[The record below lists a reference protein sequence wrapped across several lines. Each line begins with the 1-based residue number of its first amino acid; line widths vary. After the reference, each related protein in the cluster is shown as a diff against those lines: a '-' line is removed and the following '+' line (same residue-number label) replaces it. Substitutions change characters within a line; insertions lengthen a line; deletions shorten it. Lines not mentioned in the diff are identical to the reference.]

1 MADDDIWASDSEQ
14 DQLSYDQQ
22 IAEREWNKMNEVHG
36 NEGYKDGIVAGKDIT
51 IQEGFNRGYKEGVAL
66 GRQFGKL
73 RGTVSTLIVYYTQL
87 QKDVI
92 DPALMEKLTH
102 LNKEL
107 TAVGIEDLFTKE
119 YFRDSE
125 QGVEAKSS
133 DPCCGQGSCG
143 ETRAEAKSGCC
154 QTSAS
159 CASSDTKSIDATT
172 VVNNYQKRVDDILA
186 QIPLSLRSQ

>member
-1 MADDDIWASDSEQ
+1 M
-14 DQLSYDQQ
+14 
-22 IAEREWNKMNEVHG
+22 
-36 NEGYKDGIVAGKDIT
+36 AGKDIT

-73 RGTVSTLIVYYTQL
+73 RGTVRYKLLFVNSIIIKVDVLTLQSSTLIVYYTQL
-87 QKDVI
+87 QKDVL
-92 DPALMEKLTH
+92 DPTLMEKLTQ

-125 QGVEAKSS
+125 QAGEANSNE
-133 DPCCGQGSCG
+133 PCCGQGSCG
-143 ETRAEAKSGCC
+143 DKKAEAKSGCC

-172 VVNNYQKRVDDILA
+172 VVNSYQKRVDDILA
-186 QIPLSLRSQ
+186 QIPLSLHSQ